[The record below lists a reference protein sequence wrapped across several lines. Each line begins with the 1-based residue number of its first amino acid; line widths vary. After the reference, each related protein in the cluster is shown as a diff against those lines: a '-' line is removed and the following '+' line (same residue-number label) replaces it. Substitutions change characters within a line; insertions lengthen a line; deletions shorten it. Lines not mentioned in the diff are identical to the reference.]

1 MPPVRASDT
10 VWHQEGNEM
19 RFQLRMSLVAAAI
32 TVSCGGTALADMRTY
47 YHVGSWD
54 AFSGPDPDGKQV
66 CGVGSTNPLDNRSFS
81 IRFTVGGNDVLFEV
95 KKPSWNIPSSTQTPV
110 VMQVGLNT
118 PWNVQG
124 GGNGQ
129 AIEWTMDRN
138 SMQAFDQQFRGA
150 TSMTL
155 SFPNGNEPPWTIAL
169 NGSMAISNAFG
180 RCVTELS
187 AREAASRPAAQ
198 PPVTQPYGQ
207 GPTQPFAPA
216 QAPAAPDQTQPAP
229 ATGTQPSR

>member
-1 MPPVRASDT
+1 M
-10 VWHQEGNEM
+10 Q
-19 RFQLRMSLVAAAI
+19 FQLRMSLAAAAI
-32 TVSCGGTALADMRTY
+32 TILCGGTAVAQMRTY

-54 AFSGPDPDGKQV
+54 AFSGLDPSGKEV

-81 IRFTVGGNDVLFEV
+81 IRFTVSGNDVLFEV
-95 KKPSWNIPSSTQTPV
+95 KKPNWNIPSDTQLPV
-110 VMQVGLNT
+110 VMQIGLNT
-118 PWNVQG
+118 PWNVRG
-124 GGNGQ
+124 GGDGQ
-129 AIEWTMDRN
+129 LIEWTMDRN

-180 RCVTELS
+180 RCVTDMS
-187 AREAASRPAAQ
+187 ARQAASQPAAP

-207 GPTQPFAPA
+207 GPTQPFAPT
-216 QAPAAPDQTQPAP
+216 QAPAGQEPTQPTQPTQLAP
-229 ATGTQPSR
+229 PTGTEQPSR